1 MNETARKKR
10 NRDRLAECHPGFA
23 APLAKL
29 IERLEEHGFRP
40 RIQDAWR
47 SPERQ
52 KELFAAG
59 KSKLEWGFH
68 NATGAGGERE
78 SLAVDLLDDDQ
89 PLGPSSRYV
98 LTLAVLAGDLG
109 LRTGALWGLSKN
121 LRKATV
127 EAIARRKFD
136 AAVKIGWD
144 PCHVEITGISVAAA
158 RDQGKRPP
166 VPAAPG
172 G

>member
-1 MNETARKKR
+1 MNEAARKKR

-29 IERLEEHGFRP
+29 IERLEEQGFRP

-68 NATGAGGERE
+68 NPTGPNGEKE
-78 SLAVDLLDDDQ
+78 ALAVDLLDDDQ

-98 LTLAVLAGDLG
+98 LTLAALAGDLG

-121 LRKATV
+121 LREATAD
-127 EAIARRKFD
+127 AIAQRKYG
-136 AAVKIGWD
+136 AEVKIGWD

-158 RDQGKRPP
+158 RDQGKRPT
-166 VPAAPG
+166 VQPA
-172 G
+172 